1 MHQIDMKE
9 VVASGSSGQVS
20 RAAFDGMDVAVK
32 QIVSTMG
39 MASTTLK
46 EFSKEVRR
54 IREPLESRQ
63 RTVRVLEGG

>member
-32 QIVSTMG
+32 QIFSTMG

-46 EFSKEVRR
+46 EFSKEV
-54 IREPLESRQ
+54 
-63 RTVRVLEGG
+63 